1 MGVINLR
8 ITIHYHKVEWSQ
20 ISFSFRVVRNY
31 FVLNCHSNAFSGL
44 LNEIFVC
51 ARESNLLSHTP
62 NVGLGETE
70 RYPEDYQG
78 LTRARK
84 TSKIC

>member
-1 MGVINLR
+1 MVTNKFFIQSREKLFCF
-8 ITIHYHKVEWSQ
+8 E
-20 ISFSFRVVRNY
+20 
-31 FVLNCHSNAFSGL
+31 HSNAFSGL

-51 ARESNLLSHTP
+51 ARESDLLSHTP

-78 LTRARK
+78 LIRARK